1 MQNLSFSPD
10 VFTYRKREE
19 YRAKGMEYLRV
30 GERKKA
36 FECFQKCVDVTPEMA
51 YQVIKVGK
59 FILDTLNFLISI
71 QPYSSSSAHRHL
83 TLAIEKRKCEIR
95 CRSV

>member
-1 MQNLSFSPD
+1 MPCSPAL
-10 VFTYRKREE
+10 FIYRKREE

-59 FILDTLNFLISI
+59 SISGTMDFLISI
-71 QPYSSSSAHRHL
+71 KPYPLLTPHRHL
-83 TLAIEKRKCEIR
+83 
-95 CRSV
+95 SN